1 MENIPTSNI
10 MKDTFGWEV
19 PVETVPLPSKGELYS
34 ETSGLKGKATIQIK
48 AMTANEEDILLSQ
61 AYIKEGTVIE
71 KLIESCVT
79 SNINV
84 DDLIL
89 GDKNALMISIRITG
103 YGQDYN
109 VYANCPYCN
118 HKNDVCVDLTGL
130 PIRRMKIQPV
140 KIGQNIFS
148 FQLPVTK
155 KTVHFRFTDG
165 HVEKERD
172 IIKKKYKALGIN
184 KENNITGYL
193 ESVILSIDGVE
204 DKNKIT
210 HFIKNMPA
218 RDSKE
223 LRKFI
228 TENEPGIDMKWEY
241 QCQSCNANNQ
251 INIPITPEF
260 FWPNT

>member
-10 MKDTFGWEV
+10 MKDAFGWEV
-19 PVETVPLPSKGELYS
+19 PVETVPLPSRGALYS
-34 ETSGLKGKATIQIK
+34 ESSGLKDKETIQIK
-48 AMTANEEDILLSQ
+48 AMTAHEEDILLSQ

-71 KLIESCVT
+71 KVIESCVV
-79 SNINV
+79 SNVNT

-109 VYANCPYCN
+109 VYSTCPHCN
-118 HKNDVCVDLTGL
+118 HKNDVCIDLTAL
-130 PIRRMKIQPV
+130 PIRRMNIKPI
-140 KIGQNIFS
+140 KEGENIFS
-148 FQLPVTK
+148 FELPVTK
-155 KTVHFRFTDG
+155 KIVNFRFTDG
-165 HVEKERD
+165 HVEKERETVR
-172 IIKKKYKALGIN
+172 KKYKALGIN
-184 KENNITGYL
+184 RENNVTGYL

-210 HFIKNMPA
+210 HFVRNMPA
-218 RDSKE
+218 KDSRE

-228 TENEPGIDMKWEY
+228 TENEPGIDMKWDY
-241 QCQSCNANNQ
+241 QCQNCDESNQ
-251 INIPITPEF
+251 INIPITSEF